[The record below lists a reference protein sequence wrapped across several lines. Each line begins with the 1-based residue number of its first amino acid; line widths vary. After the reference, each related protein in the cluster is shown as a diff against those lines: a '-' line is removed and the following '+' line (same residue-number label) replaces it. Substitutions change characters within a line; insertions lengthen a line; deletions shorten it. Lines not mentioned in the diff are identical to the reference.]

1 MENKWATIKWETTQ
15 KIDYVDV
22 GDLKQFL
29 IEDSTPR
36 KQKSTDFFLPF
47 QEKKLHRTS
56 NIKMTDLIWNI
67 TQKISF
73 IR

>member
-15 KIDYVDV
+15 KIDYVDI

-29 IEDSTPR
+29 MEDSTPR
-36 KQKSTDFFLPF
+36 KQKSTGFFPF
-47 QEKKLHRTS
+47 SGKKLHRMS
-56 NIKMTDLIWNI
+56 NIKITDLICDV

-73 IR
+73 IW